1 MEFFSDLIQYGYLS
15 NALAACVLSGITC
28 GVVGTYVVCRRMV
41 FLAGGI
47 THASFGGLGIAFYA
61 GANPIAG
68 AMVFAVLSALGIE
81 WAGSRGRIR
90 EDSAIGIIWS
100 VGMAVGALFMSLRPG
115 YTSGDL
121 SAYLFGSIVTVTHG
135 DVVALAILTA
145 AIMAGALLWL
155 RPVMYMAFD
164 RDFARS
170 RGIPT
175 RVISYAMAALVAV
188 TIVLSI
194 RIMGIVLLISLLT
207 MPVAIVNALS
217 KSYRTIALCAPLVA
231 VAGNVAGLVASY
243 NFEVPPGAAII
254 FTLTL
259 TLIMAAP
266 GGHNIYPHPYA
277 YYSKTITFA
286 SEKSRSRRM
295 KTIHKLVL
303 KAYLGPMV
311 LTFFIVMFVLMMNIV
326 WRYIDELVGK
336 GLSAG
341 IIIELMTYFMANMI
355 PLGLPLAMLLAA
367 IMTMG
372 NLGENYEL
380 LAMKSAGMSLVRI
393 TKPLIILVS
402 VIAVG
407 SFFIGNNL
415 VPYAN
420 KKVYS
425 IIYDIR
431 QQKQSLEFQDGL
443 FFNGI
448 DNMSIRVSRQ
458 EPETHLLR
466 DVLIYDN
473 RIADGNMNTIVAD
486 SGYIR
491 LSDDKRFLLVTLFNG
506 EMYEQT
512 RNSQWFTQSRLRHHI
527 FDKQDQ
533 TIPMEGFAMQRS
545 DANQFSNSQTKN
557 INELQQDIDSLEIL
571 VNNATTRSYEPL
583 LKEQIFSR
591 DNSVLPQP
599 DSLRKDK
606 SGFGSLEAMDSLSAL
621 KLRDKARIWNQAR
634 TLAKSSRN
642 MFSFDESAA
651 KEALNQLYR
660 SKVEWHKKIS
670 LPVSIMIFF
679 LIGAPLGAIIR
690 KGGLGLPVVV
700 SIIFFVIYYII
711 SLSGEKLAKEGSW
724 EAVYG
729 IWLSTFILTPIAVYL
744 TYKATN
750 DSALLDTDWYAGR
763 LKALNER
770 MRPAINKLKNAIK
783 LKRNGKKHDS
793 E

>member
-1 MEFFSDLIQYGYLS
+1 
-15 NALAACVLSGITC
+15 
-28 GVVGTYVVCRRMV
+28 
-41 FLAGGI
+41 
-47 THASFGGLGIAFYA
+47 
-61 GANPIAG
+61 
-68 AMVFAVLSALGIE
+68 
-81 WAGSRGRIR
+81 
-90 EDSAIGIIWS
+90 
-100 VGMAVGALFMSLRPG
+100 
-115 YTSGDL
+115 
-121 SAYLFGSIVTVTHG
+121 
-135 DVVALAILTA
+135 
-145 AIMAGALLWL
+145 
-155 RPVMYMAFD
+155 
-164 RDFARS
+164 
-170 RGIPT
+170 
-175 RVISYAMAALVAV
+175 
-188 TIVLSI
+188 
-194 RIMGIVLLISLLT
+194 
-207 MPVAIVNALS
+207 
-217 KSYRTIALCAPLVA
+217 
-231 VAGNVAGLVASY
+231 
-243 NFEVPPGAAII
+243 
-254 FTLTL
+254 
-259 TLIMAAP
+259 
-266 GGHNIYPHPYA
+266 
-277 YYSKTITFA
+277 
-286 SEKSRSRRM
+286 M

-311 LTFFIVMFVLMMNIV
+311 LTFFIVMNIV

-380 LAMKSAGMSLVRI
+380 LAMKSAGMSLIRI

-402 VIAVG
+402 LISVG

-420 KKVYS
+420 KKVFS
-425 IIYDIR
+425 ILYDIR

-458 EPETHLLR
+458 EPETHLLH

-473 RIADGNMNTIVAD
+473 RAANGDMNTIVAD

-491 LSDDKRFLLVTLFNG
+491 LSDDKKYLLVTLFNG
-506 EMYEQT
+506 ETYEQT
-512 RNSQWFTQSRLRHHI
+512 RSSQWFTQSKLRHHI
-527 FDKQDQ
+527 FEKQDQ
-533 TIPMEGFAMQRS
+533 VIPMEGFAMGRT

-557 INELQQDIDSLEIL
+557 INELQHDIDSLEKM
-571 VNNATTRSYEPL
+571 VNSATTRSYEPL

-599 DSLRKDK
+599 DSLRIDK
-606 SGFGSLEAMDSLSAL
+606 SRFRDMAAMDSIATLQMRE
-621 KLRDKARIWNQAR
+621 KERVWNQAR
-634 TLAKSSRN
+634 TLAKNSRN

-660 SKVEWHKKIS
+660 SKVEWHKKMS

-724 EAVYG
+724 DAVYG
-729 IWLSTFILTPIAVYL
+729 MWLSTFILTPIAIYL

-750 DSALLDTDWYAGR
+750 DSALLDTDWYAGKF
-763 LKALNER
+763 KALYER

-783 LKRNGKKHDS
+783 LKRNDKKHDS